1 MGQINT
7 INMFNADID
16 TENVIIVT
24 EADLKQE
31 QKQAMEKAME
41 DYR

>member
-1 MGQINT
+1 
-7 INMFNADID
+7 MFNADID